1 MFFFYIHQKNHIVYL
16 LLHIHDFLLINK
28 YFLGILFLILKEVIL
43 FLMIVFLCQRNL
55 LKKDNLILEDI
66 LHIQINEEDHN
77 IDHEY
82 HHIFLLESLILLKLA
97 EIKISLLLLYI
108 TNEFLSL
115 LMLLV
120 YLAYN
125 YFFFFFFKVKFFYY
139 IKMLLY
145 I

>member
-55 LKKDNLILEDI
+55 LKINNLYLEDNLIF
-66 LHIQINEEDHN
+66 QIFLVNHK
-77 IDHEY
+77 IDHEC
-82 HHIFLLESLILLKLA
+82 HHIYIMGLLILLILA
-97 EIKISLLLLYI
+97 EIKIFLLLLYI
-108 TNEFLSL
+108 TNVFHFL

-120 YLAYN
+120 CL
-125 YFFFFFFKVKFFYY
+125 V
-139 IKMLLY
+139 
-145 I
+145 